1 MQAQAQE
8 RVVSVARQLTVL
20 SIGVIAAILVIL
32 AIAINAVA
40 SRNARI
46 QVQGAVADKLEGIV
60 KAMDAADAS
69 LRDTAQRATKTLQ
82 QSFEATLALDEASG
96 ELKSYGAAVNNSFSE
111 VDAFSATTG
120 HAGSVLARKGEGFV
134 RVSTSLKNAQGERLM
149 SQGLERSHPAA
160 VALRDGKPYSGRELI
175 GGQPYMSHYEPVRDR
190 AGQVV
195 AAIGV
200 STDMRAAQAAL
211 AQQVADARF
220 FDSGGVYV
228 LEPRQPWGE
237 SVLVM
242 HATQAGKKVVEVSP
256 QAEGLLQAL
265 DTASDG
271 RVDDAAPVLAS
282 TADARWAL
290 LRKTQSGG
298 NWVVGEVSQAES
310 TARHRSNMLIITGLL
325 ALATLACG
333 VAVYLVVR
341 RTVGQP
347 LGELARV
354 VQEVASGDLTH
365 TYQSQR
371 KDEIGALVR
380 AVEGMRQRYQS
391 ALGQV
396 RTAVDNMG
404 TASAEIASGN
414 QDLSNRTEQTASSL
428 QRTAS
433 NMEQLTGT
441 VRQSAQAAR
450 EAGTLATEAATVAE
464 RGGTVVGEVVRTMDE
479 IHASARRIADIIGV
493 IDGIAF
499 QTNILA
505 LNAAVEAA
513 RAGEQGRGFAVVAS
527 EVRALAGRSAEAA
540 REIKALIQTSV
551 ERVESGSTLV
561 QNAGQTMGEIVG
573 AVQRVNDTIGAITAA
588 AAEQSDGIGEINT
601 AVGQLDQM
609 TQQNAAL
616 VEQSAAAASSLQEQ
630 ARQVAQAVSVFRLAQ
645 AHNGMLALP
654 HG

>member
-1 MQAQAQE
+1 MQAQTG
-8 RVVSVARQLTVL
+8 VKSLARQLTVL
-20 SIGVIAAILVIL
+20 SIGVIAAILVVL

-40 SRNARI
+40 SRNARS
-46 QVQGAVADKLEGIV
+46 QVQVAVADKLDGIV

-82 QSFEATLALDEASG
+82 QSFEATLVLDEASG
-96 ELKSYGAAVNNSFSE
+96 ELKSYGATVNNNFSE

-120 HAGSVLARKGEGFV
+120 HGGSVLARKGEGFV
-134 RVSTSLKNAQGERLM
+134 RVTTSLKNAQGERVVGQL
-149 SQGLERSHPAA
+149 LERSHPAVA
-160 VALRDGKPYSGRELI
+160 ALREGKPYDGREQI

-190 AGQVV
+190 TGQVV

-200 STDMRAAQAAL
+200 SADMRAAQGAL

-220 FDSGGVYV
+220 FESGGVYV

-242 HATQAGKKVVEVSP
+242 HPTQSGKNVASVLP
-256 QAEGLLQAL
+256 QADALLQAL
-265 DTASDG
+265 DTAADG
-271 RVDDAAPVLAS
+271 RVDDAAPLLAPS
-282 TADARWAL
+282 GDARWAL
-290 LRKTQSGG
+290 LRKTQSGRA
-298 NWVVGEVSQAES
+298 WVVGEVSQAES
-310 TARHRSNMLIITGLL
+310 SASHRGNMRIILGLL
-325 ALATLACG
+325 AGATVACG
-333 VAVYLVVR
+333 VAVYVVVR

-347 LGELARV
+347 LGELAQV

-365 TYQSQR
+365 TYQSDR

-396 RTAVDNMG
+396 RTAVDSMG

-450 EAGTLATEAATVAE
+450 EAGTLATAAATVAE

-540 REIKALIQTSV
+540 REIKTLIQTSV
-551 ERVESGSTLV
+551 ARVESGSTLV
-561 QNAGQTMGEIVG
+561 QTAGQTMGEIVG
-573 AVQRVNDTIGAITAA
+573 AVQRVNDTIGAITAT

-630 ARQVAQAVSVFRLAQ
+630 ARQVAQAVSVFHLGPT
-645 AHNGMLALP
+645 HGEVLALP
-654 HG
+654 G